1 MVKPALAGAIAEES
15 FLPFVGV
22 RGVYNVVSTN
32 RGDLTGSGVTGYFA
46 PQEVWH
52 PHAIFPRKIGTLS
65 SGNLAPP
72 VVVVF

>member
-1 MVKPALAGAIAEES
+1 MVKPTLAVAIAEES

-32 RGDLTGSGVTGYFA
+32 RADLTGSGVTGYFA

-52 PHAIFPRKIGTLS
+52 PHAIFPRKIGTP